1 MYSLLWA
8 QGLQSYFSLLL
19 PQGEGEARAAR
30 AAGRLEREGNQLLS
44 QFWGRRGSPGKKEK
58 GEGEGEFWK
67 KRRLF
72 LSQERR
78 EHCLRQWPSWGCV
91 TLRSPTSN
99 GLCVRLS
106 HGADLRFRSLLLA
119 LWPALFHPLIPSP
132 PPADIPSFS
141 SAPSALG
148 LRPSSTHFSLEPQ
161 SHPLCLFRLPAPTSS
176 SLEGCMCFQ
185 PDDPAPIDS
194 RLEPQ
199 SDSPTRRA
207 GFGMAQR
214 KGRNGAAQGRGS

>member
-58 GEGEGEFWK
+58 GKGEGEFWK

-119 LWPALFHPLIPSP
+119 LWPALFHPLTPSRGHP
-132 PPADIPSFS
+132 LIQLCPLSLGVETFLHSLLSGTPKPPAVPLQASCPNILFPGR
-141 SAPSALG
+141 LYV
-148 LRPSSTHFSLEPQ
+148 LST
-161 SHPLCLFRLPAPTSS
+161 
-176 SLEGCMCFQ
+176 
-185 PDDPAPIDS
+185 
-194 RLEPQ
+194 
-199 SDSPTRRA
+199 
-207 GFGMAQR
+207 
-214 KGRNGAAQGRGS
+214 